1 MKLTN
6 WIRDDIAKKVIDDVF
21 TPKQKAYEDILRKET
36 ERFVFITNN
45 RKQDTDIVFN
55 NIKEYI
61 HTTNEVKL
69 NFKLKSDWCHLRE
82 YVTMDKSV
90 VLLTDEYSE
99 LNYDIDK
106 DIDSTIY
113 KILVAGNKLDE
124 EKKAAQKALHTVL
137 NSANTVKQLLD
148 LKPDFAKYIKDNE
161 KPKQTTAL
169 VPQKDLDYV
178 SNILKEANKI
188 ENA

>member
-6 WIRDDIAKKVIDDVF
+6 WIRGEIIKKVIDDVF
-21 TPKQKAYEDILRKET
+21 IPKQKAYEDILRKET

-45 RKQDTDIVFN
+45 RKQDTDNIFHS
-55 NIKEYI
+55 IKEYI

-69 NFKLKSDWCHLRE
+69 NFKLKLDWCHLRE
-82 YVTMDKSV
+82 YITMEKSV
-90 VLLTDEYSE
+90 VLLTDESGE
-99 LNYDIDK
+99 LYYDIDK
-106 DIDSTIY
+106 DIDPTIY
-113 KILVAGNKLDE
+113 KILIAGNKLDE
-124 EKKAAQKALHTVL
+124 EKKAAEKALHTVL

-148 LKPDFAKYIKDNE
+148 LKPDFIKYIKDNE

-178 SNILKEANKI
+178 SNILKEAIK
-188 ENA
+188 EKS